1 VSSPGETPT
10 ITSRPEA
17 VVRAARGRRRR
28 RPTGAPPPLPRSIGT
43 SGKLWLA
50 ALAVLLVWAVLSIV
64 STPSLRITDRVD
76 SAILREIAELRTSI
90 LTTFARA
97 LDRVGTGWTVTLLI
111 LGMLIALMV
120 FRRWRHLLTFLGS
133 LAILE
138 WASSSLYDSFAR
150 PRPYGVTIIGRWA
163 DYSLPSPPVAAL
175 AAVLVGMIYTLVV
188 PGRPRTIG
196 KYTIGVIITAFAL
209 ARLYLAVDHPLDVV
223 TGAAL
228 GIAVPLTAF
237 RLFTPNTVFPV
248 NYRRA
253 KTAHLDVTGRRGEAL
268 RKAVADQL
276 GLRVLD
282 IQPIGLEASG
292 GSTPLRLR
300 IAGGTDS
307 NGADGGADGK
317 GTANGADGK
326 GTANGAG
333 GGPGDVFVFGKLY
346 AMSHVRADRW
356 YKLGR
361 MILYGR
367 LEDEAPYKSVRRLVE
382 YEDYALR
389 LLRDVGIP
397 TATPLGVVEITPGR
411 EYLLLT
417 SFVDGGVE
425 IGVVDIDED
434 SVDDTI
440 DQCLMIVRRL
450 WDAGLAHRDIKPAN
464 ILVRDGQVFLID
476 PAFMQVRP
484 SPWREAVD
492 LANMM
497 LVLAVRTDAKRV
509 YQRALRLFTP
519 DEIAEAFAAAR
530 GVASPTQLRSVL
542 KQDGRDLLAQF
553 RTLAPPRKP
562 IALQRWSLYRVALA
576 AGLLV
581 GTFIALSETSQLIRP
596 AHDLPVSGTPTC
608 GTDSHLLILMSQA
621 VPASASVPCVA
632 SLPAGWRTDG
642 ARVRRGEARFWLSS
656 DVAGEQAVEVTLQPP
671 ERCDVRDAS
680 SVMNDEPD
688 ARQYERI
695 ERLAPGLR
703 TTRYYLVEGGCVT
716 YRFDFAPEAA
726 ASLVFQVDEA
736 LALTPR
742 RDLVDAVRTNSGQPL
757 CGYGAP
763 PCPGGTGS

>member
-1 VSSPGETPT
+1 MTSPGELGTVAPRPD
-10 ITSRPEA
+10 SVVARPE
-17 VVRAARGRRRR
+17 GRRRR

-50 ALAVLLVWAVLSIV
+50 ALTVLLVWAVTSILW
-64 STPSLRITDRVD
+64 TPSLRITDRVD
-76 SAILREIAELRTSI
+76 SAVLRLIANLRTSS
-90 LTTFARA
+90 LTTLARGI
-97 LDRVGTGWTVTLLI
+97 DRLGTGWTVSLLI
-111 LGMLIALMV
+111 LGMLIALTI
-120 FRRWRHLLTFLGS
+120 FRRWRHLLTFLVS
-133 LAILE
+133 LAVLE
-138 WASSSLYDSFAR
+138 WAISSLYDAFAR

-163 DYSLPSPPVAAL
+163 GYSLPSAPVGAL
-175 AAVLVGMIYTLVV
+175 AAVLVGVIYTLVV
-188 PGRPRTIG
+188 PGRSRTIG
-196 KYTIGVIITAFAL
+196 KYAIALVLAAFGL
-209 ARLYLAVDHPLDVV
+209 SRLYLAVDHPLDVI

-276 GLRVLD
+276 GLTVLD
-282 IQPIGLEASG
+282 LRPIGLEASG
-292 GSTPLRLR
+292 GSTPLRLH
-300 IAGGTDS
+300 IARPGTTGDGAGDS
-307 NGADGGADGK
+307 PGDDGRGDDGGDLY
-317 GTANGADGK
+317 
-326 GTANGAG
+326 
-333 GGPGDVFVFGKLY
+333 VFGKLY

-361 MILYGR
+361 TILYGR

-397 TATPLGVVEITPGR
+397 TAAPLGVVEITPSR

-425 IGVVDIDED
+425 VGDAVLPED
-434 SVDDTI
+434 RVDDII
-440 DQCLMIVRRL
+440 DQGLLIVRRL

-464 ILVRDGQVFLID
+464 LLLRDGRLFLID

-497 LVLAVRTDAKRV
+497 LVLAVRTDAERV
-509 YQRALRLFTP
+509 YHRALRFFSP

-542 KQDGRDLLAQF
+542 KADGRDLVTQF
-553 RTLAPPRKP
+553 RALAPPRKP

-576 AGLLV
+576 VGLLL
-581 GTFIALSETSQLIRP
+581 GTVIALAETSELIRP
-596 AHDLPVSGTPTC
+596 AHDLPVSGVPAC
-608 GTDSHLLILMSQA
+608 HSHESVLVLMAQA
-621 VPASASVPCVA
+621 VPTSASVPCVA
-632 SLPAGWRTDG
+632 SVPSGWRFES
-642 ARVRRGEARFWLSS
+642 ARVARGQARFWLSS
-656 DVAGEQAVEVTLQPP
+656 DLAGERAVEVTLQPP
-671 ERCDVRDAS
+671 ERCDVEGAS
-680 SVMNDEPD
+680 SVMNDDPD
-688 ARQYERI
+688 IRRYERV

-716 YRFDFAPEAA
+716 YRYDFQPGADL
-726 ASLVFQVDEA
+726 SLAVQVDEA

-742 RDLVDAVRTNSGQPL
+742 SDLVDAVEADSDQSL
-757 CGYGAP
+757 CGEAAP
-763 PCPGGTGS
+763 ACPGGTGR